1 MYKSVIITLVMCSFV
16 SCTYNSVTLLSEKD
30 LEWMDVYNDCDT
42 VLLSSTS
49 RCIDT
54 MIVSRTLDNSPSILG
69 VHCFSDFCGHGRY
82 EYSIFHNGHKFD
94 GLFVVRMD
102 YDKSAYF
109 LMNWGYR
116 YLHDEEIILHPSDTT
131 TVNVAGKVYS
141 DVLMIND
148 TVSSNVYED
157 ENNCEYFIWSKSK
170 GLLEYKYQ
178 NGEVYTFYK
187 KLPYKKKSW
196 FQ

>member
-1 MYKSVIITLVMCSFV
+1 M
-16 SCTYNSVTLLSEKD
+16 
-30 LEWMDVYNDCDT
+30 
-42 VLLSSTS
+42 LSSDGGFCSAKLYDLPFFANAIFCTFQLWQY
-49 RCIDT
+49 CIN
-54 MIVSRTLDNSPSILG
+54 ICAAII
-69 VHCFSDFCGHGRY
+69 Y
-82 EYSIFHNGHKFD
+82 EITKH
-94 GLFVVRMD
+94 
-102 YDKSAYF
+102 F

-116 YLHDEEIILHPSDTT
+116 YLHDEEITLHPSDTT

-170 GLLEYKYQ
+170 GLLQYKYI

-187 KLPYKKKSW
+187 KLPYKKKGW

>member
-1 MYKSVIITLVMCSFV
+1 
-16 SCTYNSVTLLSEKD
+16 
-30 LEWMDVYNDCDT
+30 
-42 VLLSSTS
+42 
-49 RCIDT
+49 
-54 MIVSRTLDNSPSILG
+54 
-69 VHCFSDFCGHGRY
+69 
-82 EYSIFHNGHKFD
+82 
-94 GLFVVRMD
+94 
-102 YDKSAYF
+102 
-109 LMNWGYR
+109 MNWGYR
-116 YLHDEEIILHPSDTT
+116 YLHDEEITLHPSDTT

-170 GLLEYKYQ
+170 GLLQYKYI

-187 KLPYKKKSW
+187 KLPYKKKGW